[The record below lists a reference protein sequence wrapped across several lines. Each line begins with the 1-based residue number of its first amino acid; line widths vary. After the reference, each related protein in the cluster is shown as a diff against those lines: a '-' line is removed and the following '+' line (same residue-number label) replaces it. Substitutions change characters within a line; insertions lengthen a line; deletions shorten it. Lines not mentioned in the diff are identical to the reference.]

1 MPGAKTG
8 KEHRVRDRIL
18 VTGAT
23 GLLGRL
29 VVKRLHDKADEVRIM
44 SRKAQTSSGN
54 GRYTWASADLRSGHR
69 VPDAVA
75 DINVIVHCATA
86 YGRGGTVALRDRPTQ
101 AGRSCAPRSHSAS
114 LGCRVCHGSPW
125 VPRRLFYCFG
135 SWRGRPSP

>member
-1 MPGAKTG
+1 
-8 KEHRVRDRIL
+8 VRDRIL

-54 GRYTWASADLRSGHR
+54 GRYTWATADLRSGHR

-114 LGCRVCHGSPW
+114 SDAGFVMVLRGS
-125 VPRRLFYCFG
+125 RGACFYCFG